1 MNIENIRKEALLWS
15 IIQRQDV
22 VTDRLLDLGV
32 ELPEV
37 RGDFYI
43 TINGVPACIADLS
56 LTGNFSGLGCQ
67 HTSLHRCIEHRNEFK
82 DLYPGAV
89 VSVIGGCCPTALAF
103 QRVA

>member
-1 MNIENIRKEALLWS
+1 MKLEQQRKEALLWS
-15 IIQRQDV
+15 MIQRQDE

-43 TINGVPACIADLS
+43 TINGVPACVADLS
-56 LTGNFSGLGCQ
+56 LIGQFSGLGCS
-67 HTSLHRCIEHRNEFK
+67 HSSLHRSIDARSKFK
-82 DLYPGAV
+82 AAFPGAV
-89 VSVIGGCCPTALAF
+89 VSIVGGCCPTALSF

>member
-1 MNIENIRKEALLWS
+1 MKLEQQRKEALLWS
-15 IIQRQDV
+15 IIQRQDE

-43 TINGVPACIADLS
+43 TINGVPACMVDLA

-67 HTSLHRCIEHRNEFK
+67 HASLHRCIQHRNEFK
-82 DLYPGAV
+82 DMFPGAV
-89 VSVIGGCCPTALAF
+89 VSVVGGCCPTALAF
-103 QRVA
+103 QRAA

>member
-15 IIQRQDV
+15 IIQRQDE

-43 TINGVPACIADLS
+43 TINGVPA
-56 LTGNFSGLGCQ
+56 
-67 HTSLHRCIEHRNEFK
+67 
-82 DLYPGAV
+82 
-89 VSVIGGCCPTALAF
+89 
-103 QRVA
+103 

>member
-1 MNIENIRKEALLWS
+1 MDIEKIRKEALLWS
-15 IIQRQDV
+15 IIQRLDN

-43 TINGVPACIADLS
+43 TINGVPACIADRA

-67 HTSLHRCIEHRNEFK
+67 HTSLHRCIQHRNEFK
-82 DLYPGAV
+82 EIFQGAV
-89 VSVIGGCCPTALAF
+89 VSVVGGCCPTALAF
-103 QRVA
+103 QRAA

>member
-15 IIQRQDV
+15 IIQRTDE

-43 TINGVPACIADLS
+43 TINGVPACLVDLA
-56 LTGNFSGLGCQ
+56 LTANFSGLGCQ
-67 HTSLHRCIEHRNEFK
+67 HSSLHRSIEARSKFK
-82 DLYPGAV
+82 AAFPGAV
-89 VSVIGGCCPTALAF
+89 VSVVGGCCPTALAF
-103 QRVA
+103 

>member
-1 MNIENIRKEALLWS
+1 MNIDNIRKEALLWS
-15 IIQRQDV
+15 IIQRQFE

-43 TINGVPACIADLS
+43 TINGVPTCIADLS
-56 LTGNFSGLGCQ
+56 LTGKFSGLGCQ
-67 HTSLHRCIEHRNEFK
+67 HSSLHRCIEHRNEFK
-82 DLYPGAV
+82 NLFPAAV
-89 VSVIGGCCPTALAF
+89 VSVVGGCCPTALAF